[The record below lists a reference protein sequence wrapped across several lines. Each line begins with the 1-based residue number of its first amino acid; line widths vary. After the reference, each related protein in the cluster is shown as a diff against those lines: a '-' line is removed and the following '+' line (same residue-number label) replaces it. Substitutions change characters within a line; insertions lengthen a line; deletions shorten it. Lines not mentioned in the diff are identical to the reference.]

1 MTNTNKTKKMTK
13 KDYFNALLNI
23 PEVGTNAELV
33 AFIEHELELL
43 ERKSEKKANGEK
55 KLTATQIENEKLK
68 EIILNFMEPNTLYS
82 IAELQKKVSEL
93 SDLSNQKIA
102 SLLRQMLPEN
112 GTGELV
118 RVEDKRKV
126 YYKLA

>member
-1 MTNTNKTKKMTK
+1 MTNTKKMTK

-33 AFIEHELELL
+33 AFIDHELELL
-43 ERKSEKKANGEK
+43 ERKSEKKSENK
-55 KLTATQIENEKLK
+55 KPTATQIENEKLK
-68 EIILNFMEPNTLYS
+68 AVILNHMEKDVLYS
-82 IAELQKKVSEL
+82 ISDFQKNIVECA
-93 SDLSNQKIA
+93 DLSNQKIA

-118 RVEDKRKV
+118 RVEEKRKV
-126 YYKLA
+126 FYKLA

>member
-23 PEVGTNAELV
+23 PEVGTKAELV

-68 EIILNFMEPNTLYS
+68 EIILEFMEPNTLYS

>member
-1 MTNTNKTKKMTK
+1 MTNTIKAKKMTK

-23 PEVGTNAELV
+23 PEVGTNTELV

-68 EIILNFMEPNTLYS
+68 EIILEFMEPNTLYS
-82 IAELQKKVSEL
+82 ISELQKKIPEL

-102 SLLRQMLPEN
+102 SLLRQMLPEH

-118 RVEDKRKV
+118 REEDKRKV